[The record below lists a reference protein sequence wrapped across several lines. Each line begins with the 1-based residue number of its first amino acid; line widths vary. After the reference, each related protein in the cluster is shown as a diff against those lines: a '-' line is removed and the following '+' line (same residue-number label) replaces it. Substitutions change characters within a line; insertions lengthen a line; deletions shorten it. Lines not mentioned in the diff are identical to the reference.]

1 MTDNLHSSASAA
13 QAGTAARRCVTICN
27 QKGLHARAAA
37 KFVKLAE
44 NYDAQVTVHKNDM
57 RVPGSSIMG
66 LMMLAAGPG
75 CEIEIEATGP
85 GAQAAVDAL
94 VQLVSDKF
102 DEDG

>member
-1 MTDNLHSSASAA
+1 MTEKPEMTA
-13 QAGTAARRCVTICN
+13 AGTPTRRRVTICN

-44 NYDAQVTVHKNDM
+44 TFNAQVTVEKNEV

-75 CEIEIEATGP
+75 CDIEIEATGP
-85 GAQAAVDAL
+85 GAEQAVDAL
-94 VQLVSDKF
+94 AQLVAGKF